1 MGCPGGGARGGSGA
15 ARECPGAARL
25 VGERAEAGRDGEA
38 EISVADQGE
47 GEEEGERVGGE
58 VEGEED
64 TAVDGVPGCV

>member
-1 MGCPGGGARGGSGA
+1 M
-15 ARECPGAARL
+15 
-25 VGERAEAGRDGEA
+25 GERAEAGRDGEA

>member
-1 MGCPGGGARGGSGA
+1 M
-15 ARECPGAARL
+15 
-25 VGERAEAGRDGEA
+25 GERAEAGRDGEA
-38 EISVADQGE
+38 GISVADQGE